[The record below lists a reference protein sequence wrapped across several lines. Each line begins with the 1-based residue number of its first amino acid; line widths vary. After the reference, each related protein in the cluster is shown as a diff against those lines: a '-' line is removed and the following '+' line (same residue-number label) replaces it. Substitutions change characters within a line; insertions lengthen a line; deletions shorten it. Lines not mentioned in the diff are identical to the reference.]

1 MLPTLGLLQ
10 NLRDYQKMSGDKT
23 KTKTMT
29 KEIKNKL
36 QSQKL
41 EITHLIS
48 MQLIESLAKP
58 DEGKLNSLH
67 KLGRLNNELLK
78 LVQDASN

>member
-1 MLPTLGLLQ
+1 MQ
-10 NLRDYQKMSGDKT
+10 
-23 KTKTMT
+23 

-36 QSQKL
+36 QSQRL

-48 MQLIESLAKP
+48 MQLIESLVKP

-67 KLGRLNNELLK
+67 KLQELNNELLK
-78 LVQDASN
+78 MVQDASN